1 MRNLR
6 FQEILLL
13 SRRERKA
20 RSVALDQDV
29 TLVLGKN
36 DTGKSALLK
45 SIYATFGATAAI
57 VHPRWENAEVAS
69 VVRFTVD
76 DIPFTILR
84 RGGFY
89 AVFDASDNTIFSGDS
104 VLKGLGPFLADL
116 LSYRIVLTATNN
128 EAVPPPPQY
137 FFLPFY
143 VDQDDGWR
151 ENWSSFA
158 LLRQVKEWRKDMVEF
173 HTGIKPNE
181 YYLAKSVLAQGQSR
195 LREARAEVA
204 VLERMVTEVRQDV
217 APTFDMDL
225 ESFQTQLRELLDEC
239 NRLNVIEEQLSARL
253 TDLYG
258 RRHTLQTQ
266 IGIAAASLNEVAKDY
281 RFATQHLTES
291 EVECPTCG
299 ALYSNSFAERF
310 AIAQDEDR
318 LSDLIVHLRGELNPV
333 EQEIQSV
340 SAEHSNRRAEIQH
353 INSLLDQRQGEVSVR
368 TLIQTEGRKEVN
380 QMLAGRVDDARE
392 RVTLADAQVNNQRAS
407 LRTFDDPDRTDRIL
421 DRYHNL
427 MRSHLNEL
435 RVFNLP
441 ERAYQQVWA
450 HISETGSDL
459 PRALLAYYF
468 SILNLI
474 GEFST
479 STMCPIVIDSPNQQG
494 QDQES
499 IRAMLQFMRDRRPK
513 GSQMILAIEEEAGV
527 SFGGSV
533 VELSE
538 KHSLLRTS
546 EYDDVAA
553 VISPLLSRALS

>member
-1 MRNLR
+1 M
-6 FQEILLL
+6 
-13 SRRERKA
+13 
-20 RSVALDQDV
+20 
-29 TLVLGKN
+29 
-36 DTGKSALLK
+36 
-45 SIYATFGATAAI
+45 
-57 VHPRWENAEVAS
+57 
-69 VVRFTVD
+69 
-76 DIPFTILR
+76 
-84 RGGFY
+84 
-89 AVFDASDNTIFSGDS
+89 
-104 VLKGLGPFLADL
+104 
-116 LSYRIVLTATNN
+116 
-128 EAVPPPPQY
+128 
-137 FFLPFY
+137 
-143 VDQDDGWR
+143 
-151 ENWSSFA
+151 
-158 LLRQVKEWRKDMVEF
+158 
-173 HTGIKPNE
+173 
-181 YYLAKSVLAQGQSR
+181 
-195 LREARAEVA
+195 
-204 VLERMVTEVRQDV
+204 
-217 APTFDMDL
+217 
-225 ESFQTQLRELLDEC
+225 
-239 NRLNVIEEQLSARL
+239 
-253 TDLYG
+253 
-258 RRHTLQTQ
+258 
-266 IGIAAASLNEVAKDY
+266 
-281 RFATQHLTES
+281 
-291 EVECPTCG
+291 
-299 ALYSNSFAERF
+299 
-310 AIAQDEDR
+310 
-318 LSDLIVHLRGELNPV
+318 

-340 SAEHSNRRAEIQH
+340 SAEHSNRRAEIQR

-380 QMLAGRVDDARE
+380 QMLVGRVDDARE

-421 DRYHNL
+421 DRYQNL

-527 SFGGSV
+527 SFEGPV